1 MAHKIT
7 CPVCKSNLKEMT
19 KGHLS
24 TRKHTHA
31 LKIAGIDPSEDPAFP
46 LIPKVQDTIIK
57 DAALNQIE
65 ERLIHLEDI
74 VYQLLVQQ
82 EKILNYYK
90 LDSAKTRK
98 DRTRYIKTDEILEV
112 INICIQTNKKKNRW
126 VKIDDIVKILKIN
139 RKRDLE
145 SLDRQLI
152 TMFNKRLIQLA
163 KGGHPQHPISYQD
176 HVYGMVAL
184 QTKA

>member
-1 MAHKIT
+1 MTQKIN
-7 CPVCKSNLKEMT
+7 CPVCNSLLQEMT

-31 LKIAGIDPSEDPAFP
+31 LKIAGIDPSEDPAFS
-46 LIPKVQDTIIK
+46 LIPKVQETILN
-57 DAALNQIE
+57 DATLNQIE
-65 ERLIHLEDI
+65 QRLVHLEDI

-98 DRTRYIKTDEILEV
+98 DRTRYIRSDEILEV

-126 VKIDDIVKILKIN
+126 VKIDDVVTMLKIK

-152 TMFNKRLIQLA
+152 TMFNKHLIALG
-163 KGGHPQHPISYQD
+163 KGGHPQHPINYQN

-184 QTKA
+184 QAKA